1 MTRLFIPVVHGAA
14 LDRPDERDTIEAAA
28 AVAGSL
34 RRLGYESEIVA
45 LGLDLS
51 VLARLAERWPHVVF
65 NLVEALDGNGGLA
78 HLPLAVMDHLGL
90 AYTGATR
97 AAYALSCSKLATK
110 QRILRHGVP
119 TPGYWPRGD
128 GVPSAARVIV
138 KSVEEHASIGM
149 DADSVVSGKTA
160 AAEVRRREARFGGQF
175 FAEDYIEGRE
185 FNVSLIEMDDD
196 VRVLPIQE
204 TLFTDFPAGRVA
216 IVDYDAK
223 WNPDSEVYN
232 KTPRRFGVEAS
243 RAGPRRHARPTGG
256 RLLEGARPD
265 RVRPRRFPGER
276 CGRGIGARCQRQ
288 PLPRRGRRFHRRHR
302 AGGACVRQGDPDG
315 RRRRGACRQKG
326 GVNLLRIRKIRDTR
340 TPGAAQVVADVQAIM
355 RAQFPGMAPKDIDKL
370 PDQLEDPLK
379 YGFTTEIL
387 VAEDARGVVRGF
399 AILLYMPDLDFAY
412 LETISAAPG
421 RTGGGLGAALY
432 DAIREESQ
440 GLGAKGFFFECLPD
454 DPALSPDPKIR
465 RQNERRLAFYERYGA
480 RPIVGT
486 AYEQPIEEG
495 TTDSPYLVFDGLGKS
510 SCRPRRRSLR
520 SFGPFS
526 NANTAISVRRAMSTW

>member
-78 HLPLAVMDHLGL
+78 DLPLAVMDHLGL

-216 IVDYDAK
+216 IVDYEAK

-232 KTPRRFGVEAS
+232 KTPRRFGVEA
-243 RAGPRRHARPTGG
+243 T
-256 RLLEGARPD
+256 EPD
-265 RVRPRRFPGER
+265 L
-276 CGRGIGARCQRQ
+276 AAM
-288 PLPRRGRRFHRRHR
+288 LGRRAVACWKALGLTGYARVDFRVSG
-302 AGGACVRQGDPDG
+302 AGDALALD
-315 RRRRGACRQKG
+315 
-326 GVNLLRIRKIRDTR
+326 VNAN
-340 TPGAAQVVADVQAIM
+340 PC
-355 RAQFPGMAPKDIDKL
+355 
-370 PDQLEDPLK
+370 
-379 YGFTTEIL
+379 
-387 VAEDARGVVRGF
+387 
-399 AILLYMPDLDFAY
+399 
-412 LETISAAPG
+412 
-421 RTGGGLGAALY
+421 LGA
-432 DAIREESQ
+432 DA
-440 GLGAKGFFFECLPD
+440 GFIAATEQ
-454 DPALSPDPKIR
+454 AG
-465 RQNERRLAFYERYGA
+465 LAFDKVIRTVVDATTRVA
-480 RPIVGT
+480 RK
-486 AYEQPIEEG
+486 A
-495 TTDSPYLVFDGLGKS
+495 
-510 SCRPRRRSLR
+510 
-520 SFGPFS
+520 
-526 NANTAISVRRAMSTW
+526 A